1 MDDRLNLLLG
11 TVDLLILRT
20 LAWDSMHGYGITRW
34 IRTRSQGTLDVQ
46 DAALYKAL
54 RRLEESGAV
63 KAEWRLTEEGRR
75 ARYYRLTA
83 AGRRRL
89 EKEVANFR
97 RYANV
102 IFDVLAPLPGEEAV

>member
-1 MDDRLNLLLG
+1 MDHRLNLLLG

-20 LAWDSMHGYGITRW
+20 LAWTPMHGYGITRW
-34 IRTRSQGTLDVQ
+34 IHARSQGTLDLQ

-75 ARYYRLTA
+75 ARYYRLSA

-89 EKEVANFR
+89 VREIENFR
-97 RYANV
+97 RYAHV
-102 IFDVLAPLPGEEAV
+102 VFDVLAPLPGEEAL

>member
-1 MDDRLNLLLG
+1 MDQRLNLLLG

-20 LAWDSMHGYGITRW
+20 LAWAPMHGYAISRW
-34 IRTRSQGTLDVQ
+34 IRARSQDTLDIQ

-63 KAEWRLTEEGRR
+63 KAEWRLTEESRR

-89 EKEVANFR
+89 LREAENFR
-97 RYANV
+97 RYAHV
-102 IFDVLAPLPGEEAV
+102 IFDVLAPLPGEKTS